1 MTGTGSFSTAGM
13 LRQDM
18 SLSQM
23 GELLDATPW
32 SSDFAWE
39 EILQLSGFVDCV
51 TVHGGE
57 VVFHEHDEQACMFL
71 VIEGE
76 VRVVK
81 EGPDRDPRTLVT
93 LGPGKAFGE
102 ISLLDG
108 RPRSASVVAT
118 RASTLFVLTQEKLR
132 TLCSTRPRLGTIL
145 LWKLCRVV
153 GGRLRETSGTLV
165 EYLGE

>member
-1 MTGTGSFSTAGM
+1 
-13 LRQDM
+13 M
-18 SLSQM
+18 SISQM

-39 EILQLSGFVDCV
+39 EILQLSSFLDCV
-51 TVHGGE
+51 AVRAGE
-57 VVFHEHDEQACMFL
+57 VVFREHEEQACMFL

-93 LGPGKAFGE
+93 LGAGKAFGE
-102 ISLLDG
+102 ISLVDG
-108 RPRSASVVAT
+108 HPRSASVIAT
-118 RASTLFVLTQEKLR
+118 RASTLFVLTQEQLR
-132 TLCSTRPRLGTIL
+132 ALCTTRPRLGTIL

-165 EYLGE
+165 EYLGD